1 MDKWLVVII
10 QHCTDVIVLSFED
23 AEDAYQCFLY
33 ASRTESDVSV
43 SLRKGEVHGK
53 NNNSTSA
60 NNQKE

>member
-10 QHCTDVIVLSFED
+10 QGTDIIVLTFED

-33 ASRTESDVSV
+33 ASRSENNVSV
-43 SLRKGEVHGK
+43 SLKKGEGNGK